1 MVCTV
6 EEEVGSIGIGELTSS
21 GRPVDL
27 STLRL
32 DTRIRLAYS
41 GFHLLARLPARR
53 VSTTK
58 RDLDALDGLNTG
70 DEESSGED
78 EGSKIGEEEEMS

>member
-1 MVCTV
+1 MVSTV
-6 EEEVGSIGIGELTSS
+6 EEAVGSIGTGELTIS

-58 RDLDALDGLNTG
+58 RDLVAFDGRNTG
-70 DEESSGED
+70 EEDMAVE
-78 EGSKIGEEEEMS
+78 